1 MIPFDGWPGLRNYFE
16 IQSTK
21 LELKVSLVYVVH
33 IFEEEDAQEGMLV
46 YQNSYRFHEKNSYY
60 LLS

>member
-1 MIPFDGWPGLRNYFE
+1 MMRMIPFDGWPGLRNYFE

-46 YQNSYRFHEKNSYY
+46 YQNSYRFH
-60 LLS
+60 